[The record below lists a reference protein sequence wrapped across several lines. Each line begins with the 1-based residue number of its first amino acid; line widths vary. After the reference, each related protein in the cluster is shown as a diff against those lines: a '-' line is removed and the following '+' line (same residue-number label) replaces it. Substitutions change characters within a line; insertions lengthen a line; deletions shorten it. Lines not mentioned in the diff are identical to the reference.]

1 MDVTKENFKQEVLEA
16 KLPVLVDFWASWCS
30 PCMAVAPLV
39 DKIALE
45 NEGKLKVGKV
55 NTDENPDVAANY
67 GILGIPTLILFK
79 NGQEVGRVIGF
90 NPGSI
95 QELVKK
101 GMA

>member
-101 GMA
+101 GTS